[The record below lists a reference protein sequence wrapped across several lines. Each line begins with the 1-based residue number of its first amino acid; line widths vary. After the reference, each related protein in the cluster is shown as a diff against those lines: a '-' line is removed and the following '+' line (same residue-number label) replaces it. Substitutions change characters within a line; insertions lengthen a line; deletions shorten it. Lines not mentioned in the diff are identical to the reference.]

1 MVIKVQFPKQG
12 LPRETK
18 LRVAVFLLR
27 RDYSFLS
34 DCRHHYTALYTVY
47 CDAMIINYSSNNF
60 LDIIEP
66 D

>member
-27 RDYSFLS
+27 RDY
-34 DCRHHYTALYTVY
+34 
-47 CDAMIINYSSNNF
+47 AMCLTLKKKKKTFPPVEIGTLKGN
-60 LDIIEP
+60 LDP
-66 D
+66 AVDPSGS

>member
-27 RDYSFLS
+27 RDYAMCLTLKKKKKKKKKLS
-34 DCRHHYTALYTVY
+34 HQ
-47 CDAMIINYSSNNF
+47 
-60 LDIIEP
+60 
-66 D
+66 